1 MGPFTVAALA
11 IIGVFSFAAFKEYN
25 KNKVRVELDEL
36 VSVKD
41 ELEKLRE
48 RVATLE
54 QIVTDKS
61 YQLKDE
67 IDKL

>member
-1 MGPFTVAALA
+1 MGPFSVAALA
-11 IIGVFSFAAFKEYN
+11 IIGVFTIAALKEYN
-25 KNKVRVELDEL
+25 KHKGRVELDEL
-36 VSVKD
+36 VSVKA

-54 QIVTDKS
+54 KLVTDKS

>member
-1 MGPFTVAALA
+1 MGPFSVAALA
-11 IIGVFSFAAFKEYN
+11 IIGVFTIAALKEYN
-25 KNKVRVELDEL
+25 KHKGRVELDEL
-36 VSVKD
+36 VSVKA

-54 QIVTDKS
+54 QLVTDKS

>member
-11 IIGVFSFAAFKEYN
+11 IIGVFSIAAFKEYN
-25 KNKVRVELDEL
+25 KHKGRVELNEL
-36 VSVKD
+36 VSVKT

>member
-11 IIGVFSFAAFKEYN
+11 IIGVFAIAALKEYN
-25 KNKVRVELDEL
+25 KHKGRVELDEL
-36 VSVKD
+36 VSIKT

-48 RVATLE
+48 RVGTLE

-67 IDKL
+67 IDRL

>member
-11 IIGVFSFAAFKEYN
+11 IIGVFVIAAFKEYN
-25 KNKVRVELDEL
+25 KHKGRVELDEL
-36 VSVKD
+36 VSINN

-48 RVATLE
+48 RVGTLE

>member
-11 IIGVFSFAAFKEYN
+11 IIGVFAIAAFKEYN
-25 KNKVRVELDEL
+25 KHKGRVELDEL
-36 VSVKD
+36 VSINT

-48 RVATLE
+48 RVGTLE

>member
-25 KNKVRVELDEL
+25 KNKGRVELDEL
-36 VSVKD
+36 TIVKA
-41 ELEKLRE
+41 ELIELKERVVTLEK
-48 RVATLE
+48 
-54 QIVTDKS
+54 IVTDKS
-61 YQLKDE
+61 YKLKDE